1 MNKLHSKNKLTAVA
15 PSFLF
20 FFFLLAFFSRQLSLR
35 LWRSMK
41 AKMRI
46 DDQPLVM
53 RCLPISQ
60 IVASRCYRCHSHL
73 FKFNSM
79 RARWRRISISES
91 KYQIPEIS
99 FRIISIWK
107 KKQKKKQNSRQTN
120 KQTTKKEW
128 GKISQSHPNYDS
140 PEYEKVADNRNYQ
153 KSK

>member
-73 FKFNSM
+73 FKFNSIE
-79 RARWRRISISES
+79 RAGVVFQYLNPNTRYLKSHFESSPFERRS
-91 KYQIPEIS
+91 KK
-99 FRIISIWK
+99 RNK
-107 KKQKKKQNSRQTN
+107 TADKQTN
-120 KQTTKKEW
+120 KQRKKN
-128 GKISQSHPNYDS
+128 GAKLAKAIRIMTH
-140 PEYEKVADNRNYQ
+140 RNM
-153 KSK
+153 KK